1 MTHPETCRKR
11 FDEIEK
17 KKLDKR
23 LEEEAARIPE
33 PPPETVNEMDVEQP
47 QEQPLTGGASSSS
60 GPAVPVQEAAP
71 VASPSSHEVRMD
83 ESSGSTRPLEVD
95 GGESSNKRARSLAG
109 MLLFDENDT
118 SDWQDTVWETQLT
131 DAHDEHDRQEI
142 LMDQRA
148 QSDTDVPGVWG
159 CQIEP

>member
-1 MTHPETCRKR
+1 MTHSEACRKR

-33 PPPETVNEMDVEQP
+33 PPSETVNEMDVEQA

-60 GPAVPVQEAAP
+60 GPVAPVQEAVP
-71 VASPSSHEVRMD
+71 MASPSSHKVRMV
-83 ESSGSTRPLEVD
+83 ESSRPNTRPLEEVD
-95 GGESSNKRARSLAG
+95 DGESSNKRARSLAG

-118 SDWQDTVWETQLT
+118 LDWQDTVWE
-131 DAHDEHDRQEI
+131 
-142 LMDQRA
+142 A
-148 QSDTDVPGVWG
+148 QFTDVDMGTNL
-159 CQIEP
+159 